1 MSRDGVQQDGK
12 HGGGR
17 PERREGT
24 KRVEGQTVAKRR
36 EFEETALP
44 HLDSLYNA
52 ALKMARDPAEAEDL
66 VQDTFVRA
74 YRFFSR
80 YERGSN
86 CKAWLFTILKNTFI
100 NRYRKARSQP
110 EAVAF
115 ETIEGHSEGAI
126 DEAHEPPSR
135 SPEEVVADT
144 RLGEAV
150 RGALDTLPA
159 DYRMVVLL
167 SMVEGY
173 TYKEIASI
181 MSCPIGTV
189 MSRLFRARQ
198 VLQAS
203 LASHARERGLIER
216 DDGRVVPLTD
226 RLNGK
231 KGRRFSR

>member
-1 MSRDGVQQDGK
+1 MAERSVQQDGVQDAD
-12 HGGGR
+12 R
-17 PERREGT
+17 PGRREGT
-24 KRVEGQTVAKRR
+24 DGVEGQTDAARR

-52 ALKMARDPAEAEDL
+52 ALRMVHDPAAAEDL
-66 VQDTFVRA
+66 VQDTYVRA

-100 NRYRKARSQP
+100 NRYRKARSRP
-110 EAVAF
+110 EVVSFDA
-115 ETIEGHSEGAI
+115 IEGHVEGAI
-126 DEAHEPPSR
+126 VDPSEQQAR
-135 SPEEVVADT
+135 NPEELVSDA

-150 RGALDTLPA
+150 RSALLTLPP
-159 DYRMVVLL
+159 DSRMVVIL
-167 SMVEGY
+167 SLVEGY

-198 VLQAS
+198 VLQSA
-203 LASHARERGLIER
+203 LAGQALERGMIER
-216 DDGRVVPLTD
+216 DDGRVVAMTD
-226 RLNGK
+226 PPGGK
-231 KGRRFSR
+231 YDGRF

>member
-1 MSRDGVQQDGK
+1 
-12 HGGGR
+12 
-17 PERREGT
+17 
-24 KRVEGQTVAKRR
+24 VEGQTVAKRR

-44 HLDSLYNA
+44 HLDSLFNA